1 LEIQDKIFDPFFS
14 TKGTGEGSG
23 LGLSVSYGI
32 VRDHGGE
39 ISVHSTPGQGASFII
54 RLPATQPGTR
64 ERHAGEA
71 WDQG

>member
-32 VRDHGGE
+32 VQDHGGE

-54 RLPATQPGTR
+54 RLPATQPGAR
-64 ERHAGEA
+64 ERHVGEA
-71 WDQG
+71 